1 MNIKR
6 QFILLVALFIMIPAI
21 QVFANGEK
29 EAPDTNTATEINLTY
44 WSMWNETEPQAMVF
58 KDAIKDFMKMNPD
71 VKVDIQWNGREIR
84 KTLQP
89 SLDAG
94 TKIDI
99 WDEDIERIV
108 KSWQK
113 YAISLDG
120 YYAQS
125 YPSTNGK
132 DFRDTIMG
140 SLQEV
145 LKTLSTDEKTYAVP
159 YQPFVVVSFYNKDH
173 FKKAG
178 ITSVPTNWAEL
189 LEVAKKLK
197 DAGFTPITIDD
208 AYMDLPIGIHL
219 NRMFGDTADVEALVK
234 DRTGK
239 LWDDPRVLQ
248 VAKDFEALAPYMS
261 KYVPTNKWPAGQQ
274 EVATDQ
280 ASIYLT
286 NGTWL
291 PNEVMGT
298 TGEDFP
304 WGQFAYPEVTGGANT
319 GGGIFSAQGFQIN
332 KECENPDVAF
342 ALLAHLTTG
351 KWDRELSQKTY
362 GAPMDTSMPWPK
374 QIVESKVVFNN
385 LTRRLPWSAGLA
397 ADPDAFPV
405 IKLEFTSL
413 IAGEISAEKFIEN
426 IKSSLK

>member
-6 QFILLVALFIMIPAI
+6 KFMLLVAVFMMIPAI
-21 QVFANGEK
+21 QVFANGAK
-29 EAPDTNTATEINLTY
+29 EAPVENEINLTY

-58 KDAIKDFMKMNPD
+58 KDAIKDFMKSNPG
-71 VKVDIQWNGREIR
+71 VNVNIQWNGREIR

-108 KSWQK
+108 KSWQS
-113 YAISLDG
+113 YATDLDD
-120 YYAQS
+120 YYAQV

-132 DFRDTIMG
+132 NFRDTIMG

-145 LKTLSTDEKTYAVP
+145 LKTLSTDGKTYAVP

-173 FKKAG
+173 FKTAG
-178 ITSVPTNWAEL
+178 ITDVPSTWSEL
-189 LEVAKKLK
+189 LDACEKLQA
-197 DAGFTPITIDD
+197 AGFTPITLDD

-219 NRMFGDTADVEALVK
+219 NRMFGNTMDVEALVK

-248 VAKDFEALAPYMS
+248 AAKDFEALAPYMS
-261 KYVPTNKWPAGQQ
+261 KYVATNKWPAGQQ

-298 TGEDFP
+298 TGEGFP
-304 WGQFAYPEVTGGANT
+304 WGQFAYPNVTDGANNN
-319 GGGIFSAQGFQIN
+319 GGIFSAQGFQIN
-332 KECENPDVAF
+332 KDCENKDVAF
-342 ALLAHLTTG
+342 ELLAHLTTG

-362 GAPMDTSMPWPK
+362 GAPMDTSMPWPV
-374 QIVESKVVFNN
+374 QIEESKVVFDN
-385 LTRRLPWSAGLA
+385 LQRRMPWSGGIA

-413 IAGEISAEKFIEN
+413 LAGEITAEEFVN
-426 IKSSLK
+426 NVKSSLK